1 MPQPGRPPILDDP
14 FMQTSVLAMIAA
26 GATRAAAARFVGVH
40 VQTLRRR
47 IRTDKT
53 FAQRFLEA
61 KAHYHGYTSG
71 PPNRRAP
78 APRRPLPGQP
88 AAAATSN
95 HEPATSNHQLA
106 TASGP
111 PDQSH
116 RELFKQRLVEALQ
129 RAFDAY
135 LRDRRRIPLSV
146 LLALSSRQHERAG
159 PFRSRHPRFPIPPV
173 PPPN

>member
-71 PPNRRAP
+71 AP
-78 APRRPLPGQP
+78 ATKRLAPVHSAAP
-88 AAAATSN
+88 ATKNQQLGTSN
-95 HEPATSNHQLA
+95 
-106 TASGP
+106 
-111 PDQSH
+111 QSH
-116 RELFKQRLVEALQ
+116 RERFKQRLVDALQ

-135 LRDRRRIPLSV
+135 LRHRRRIPESV
-146 LLALSSRQHERAG
+146 LLALSSRQHQPAG
-159 PFRSRHPRFPIPPV
+159 PFRSRHPRFPIPPL